1 MTVFGYPVVGDFIV
15 RYRREEPRVFKS
27 YEQAVAAQRELSG
40 SMLTYRA
47 IVPQEE
53 LDEIAAR
60 RAN

>member
-15 RYRREEPRVFKS
+15 RYRREEPRIFKS
-27 YEQAVAAQRELSG
+27 YEQAVAAQRGLPG

-60 RAN
+60 RVN

>member
-1 MTVFGYPVVGDFIV
+1 MTVFGYPVEGEFVV

-27 YEQAVAAQRELSG
+27 YEQAVAAQRELPG
-40 SMLTYRA
+40 SMLTYRV

-60 RAN
+60 RVN